1 MLLQAPWADG
11 GKDGSR
17 ATLLLAAQHCRH
29 LGPGPTPVFLWACPP
44 QLSLVQGR
52 AQAAQWEETAHTNTA
67 VPREGREGAGCHSLA
82 SVLLPEAV
90 FLTASSAP
98 SHLATNTQLE
108 LEAVGWQLGPH
119 HGISR
124 GKQQREVTT

>member
-1 MLLQAPWADG
+1 MALEPLCSW
-11 GKDGSR
+11 
-17 ATLLLAAQHCRH
+17 QHSTAGIWGQDRP
-29 LGPGPTPVFLWACPP
+29 LFFLWACTP
-44 QLSLVQGR
+44 QLPLVQGR

-108 LEAVGWQLGPH
+108 LKPVG
-119 HGISR
+119 
-124 GKQQREVTT
+124 